1 MLADLTYVAAY
12 GLIGI
17 SAYILA
23 TQRVVHLLFVGP
35 AVGCV
40 MASLILRHFDRAPD
54 AEDALIRLRDALPDL
69 IGEDAAALRPE
80 QGCVGCGGWLADVAD
95 EYGETWC
102 WSCMDIR
109 RWPAHLYT
117 VIPGRDR

>member
-80 QGCVGCGGWLADVAD
+80 QGCVWAAAAGSL
-95 EYGETWC
+95 TWPTNTA
-102 WSCMDIR
+102 R
-109 RWPAHLYT
+109 RGAGPAWT
-117 VIPGRDR
+117 SAAGRPTCTP